1 MKEAIYAGR
10 RLSKFFG
17 FVSFLGLLSAV
28 IALIRLQWGAVVTG
42 LVVFLAAAYVGYRT
56 AGGRRNPALSR
67 LDTEST
73 PQWDPEQ
80 FAMFE
85 LLERKHG
92 DDYEAIINELYFGFA
107 RASRSKVMALRE
119 ELADAFE
126 EAKRNPSAET
136 WHRLKIAMRESL

>member
-1 MKEAIYAGR
+1 MKEAIYTGS

-17 FVSFLGLLSAV
+17 FLSFLGLLFAV
-28 IALIRLQWGAVVTG
+28 IALIRLQWGTVVTG
-42 LVVFLAAAYVGYRT
+42 LVVFLGAAYVGYRT
-56 AGGRRNPALSR
+56 AGGRRNPVLSR
-67 LDTEST
+67 LDIEST
-73 PQWDPEQ
+73 PQWNPEQ
-80 FAMFE
+80 VAMFE

-107 RASRSKVMALRE
+107 RASRGKVMALRE

-126 EAKRNPSAET
+126 EAKRNPCAET

>member
-67 LDTEST
+67 LATEST

>member
-1 MKEAIYAGR
+1 MNEAIHAGS

-28 IALIRLQWGAVVTG
+28 VALIRLEWGAVATG

-56 AGGRRNPALSR
+56 AGGRRNPALPR
-67 LDTEST
+67 LDTKSK

-80 FAMFE
+80 VAMFE
-85 LLERKHG
+85 LLERGHG
-92 DDYEAIINELYFGFA
+92 DDYEAIINELYFRFS
-107 RASRSKVMALRE
+107 RASRGEVMALRK

-136 WHRLKIAMRESL
+136 WHRLKIALRESL